1 MKDSRCANLPEIPG
15 KPTWQV
21 SVYFGCGHFEI
32 CGFGRN
38 AISKS
43 RDPLIRSLWIYV
55 HQYPFLNI
63 YIYIHIYIYVAQLF
77 VAILMSKSN
86 KYPIEA
92 HIRHPGAMFF
102 FYLGFGRIKVPNLTY
117 LKKTPRLINF
127 YLILNNNRTSLT
139 TKIHDHF
146 ILKCWVFLSGGSI
159 FRHRNDMCGCSES
172 TLGSWFLQ

>member
-1 MKDSRCANLPEIPG
+1 MDICTSI
-15 KPTWQV
+15 
-21 SVYFGCGHFEI
+21 SFFE
-32 CGFGRN
+32 
-38 AISKS
+38 
-43 RDPLIRSLWIYV
+43 
-55 HQYPFLNI
+55 

-172 TLGSWFLQ
+172 TLGSWFLQWNDLDGNLSNEKTPGCLGCIIKG